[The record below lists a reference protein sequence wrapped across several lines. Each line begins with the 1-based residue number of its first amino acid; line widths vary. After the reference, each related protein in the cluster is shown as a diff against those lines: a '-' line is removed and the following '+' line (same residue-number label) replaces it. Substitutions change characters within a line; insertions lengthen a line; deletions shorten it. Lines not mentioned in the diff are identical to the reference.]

1 MIITRATWRAKPI
14 NGGFSWRSSVV
25 KCPPQ
30 LENMEDRGSTVLT
43 ILYVRM
49 YLAHKGDSNRFVLL
63 GSEGVSALTDRAM
76 TNLVLQ

>member
-1 MIITRATWRAKPI
+1 MITTRATWRAKPI
-14 NGGFSWRSSVV
+14 NGGFNWRSSVV

-49 YLAHKGDSNRFVLL
+49 YLAH
-63 GSEGVSALTDRAM
+63 
-76 TNLVLQ
+76 